1 MFGEANEAKMIS
13 WCTSRTV
20 HDPGTN
26 KERKIEDESSKVN
39 EISTPKFFIAGSW
52 GALFFNQ
59 SDRSV
64 FSYSGIML
72 DYSILVLILS
82 LSRTSPLPLRT
93 EPRNTHDC
101 CTKVKGKK

>member
-59 SDRSV
+59 SVRKCLFV
-64 FSYSGIML
+64 FRHYARLQHTCFNIKPFK
-72 DYSILVLILS
+72 DPAPS
-82 LSRTSPLPLRT
+82 LKNGTQKYP
-93 EPRNTHDC
+93 
-101 CTKVKGKK
+101 